1 MRVLLL
7 ILLTF
12 IVSKASASSS
22 ETASYNQGFVSINKV
37 DPSIIIRLKYT
48 DKDNFLQTKLPGY
61 SSTEAILT
69 VEAAEALK
77 SVQDYLITRGYSLVV
92 YDAYHP
98 LKTYE
103 CIEAW
108 ARQPDDDPKIKAI
121 YYPNISKAQL
131 ISDGYIR
138 NKLDHTRGSTVDVTI
153 ISLNKKV
160 KNPCSQK
167 KLHYRDTG
175 TIIYMDDGT
184 VDMGS
189 SYDVFGP
196 VAAPECDSI
205 EQNARN
211 NRALLK
217 EAMESYG
224 FIANSKVWWQYRLAR
239 EPYLDSN
246 FEFDA

>member
-1 MRVLLL
+1 MRVLLF

-12 IVSKASASSS
+12 IFNKATAFSP
-22 ETASYNQGFVSINKV
+22 ENASYNQGFVSINKV
-37 DPSIIIRLKYT
+37 DPSIIISLKYADT
-48 DKDNFLQTKLPGY
+48 DNFLQTKLPGY
-61 SSTEAILT
+61 SSSDAILT

-77 SVQDYLITRGYSLVV
+77 SVQEYLVTRGYSLIV

-108 ARQPDDDPKIKAI
+108 SQQPDDPKIKAL
-121 YYPNISKAQL
+121 YYPNISKTQL

-153 ISLNKKV
+153 IPLNKKV

-167 KLHYRDTG
+167 KLHYKDTG
-175 TIIYMDDGT
+175 AIIYMDDGT

-205 EQNARN
+205 EQNARD

-217 EAMESYG
+217 EAMESHG